1 MIIFVIQCKIL
12 LSRIFIQGGIILEK
26 LKKAIEILK
35 SEDVSFVAIVGEDI
49 VKDKAIGI
57 KPIFQ
62 RVKLNK
68 NFFKDV
74 IVADKIIGKAAAM
87 LLINSGVSQVYG
99 ETMSLS
105 AIEILEKHNI
115 YYEFGE
121 KVDFIHNRDNTGLC
135 PMEETVKNIDLPCEA
150 FEPLEKTINRLMAQ
164 N

>member
-1 MIIFVIQCKIL
+1 M
-12 LSRIFIQGGIILEK
+12 EK

-105 AIEILEKHNI
+105 AIEILEKYNI